1 MNIMIMG
8 AVYEVDTVASRT
20 IRAGTVAPSLARGN
34 HSLAGL
40 HCRLDR
46 RGFCAGEMRIVGS
59 DLPQCRPAPDPTL
72 RGLAADT
79 DPSRQLDFMQR
90 TLLSPPNLEQL
101 IRLTDLDNGIRT
113 PRKRRL
119 CSNASPLISKSDR

>member
-1 MNIMIMG
+1 MG

-20 IRAGTVAPSLARGN
+20 IRVGTVAPSLARGG

-59 DLPQCRPAPDPTL
+59 GLPQCRPAPGPNL

-79 DPSRQLDFMQR
+79 DPSRQLD
-90 TLLSPPNLEQL
+90 
-101 IRLTDLDNGIRT
+101 
-113 PRKRRL
+113 L
-119 CSNASPLISKSDR
+119 CSARC